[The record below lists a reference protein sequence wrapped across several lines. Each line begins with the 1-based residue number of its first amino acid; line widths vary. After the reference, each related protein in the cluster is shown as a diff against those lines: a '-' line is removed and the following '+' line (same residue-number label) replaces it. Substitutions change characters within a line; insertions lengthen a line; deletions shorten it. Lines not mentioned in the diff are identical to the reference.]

1 MRQESKKI
9 ETGGDP
15 ADKRQ
20 SYVSNMEGMSAD
32 EDNFDPSL
40 GIHQNRKKKKEKG
53 GGGWM
58 RVWLDAGWMGV
69 WCRRRSDS
77 LSSKEGCTIRM
88 GVNTFASQSHEQP
101 GTTIFVTFK
110 GRESHDSQGVSL

>member
-40 GIHQNRKKKKEKG
+40 GIHQNRKKKKRKRGRGVDEG
-53 GGGWM
+53 VVGC
-58 RVWLDAGWMGV
+58 RVD
-69 WCRRRSDS
+69 
-77 LSSKEGCTIRM
+77 GCM
-88 GVNTFASQSHEQP
+88 V
-101 GTTIFVTFK
+101 
-110 GRESHDSQGVSL
+110 